1 MQGHWLAEDA
11 VQRSGYHS
19 ACCIAFVAGF
29 SALMASHPPAYG
41 SNGSATGSGS
51 SIISGVGGS
60 GYGSRTPLSPTS
72 AARAG
77 SGAGR
82 APSADRAAVHGGM
95 AGGDRSSAGT
105 RLRGITTDRA
115 TAGTA
120 DTGSSTGGGS
130 PSGSPTSSTASST
143 GAWRIAAGTSAS
155 YNGTVTSNGGYLNG
169 AGAGLMV
176 GGASSPYPIP
186 TTPKASPPG
195 HRPGQGVARTLAPNG
210 QPRKIPVAMLP
221 Q

>member
-1 MQGHWLAEDA
+1 
-11 VQRSGYHS
+11 
-19 ACCIAFVAGF
+19 
-29 SALMASHPPAYG
+29 MASHPPAYG
-41 SNGSATGSGS
+41 SNSYAAGSGS

-82 APSADRAAVHGGM
+82 APSADRAAVHGCM

-120 DTGSSTGGGS
+120 DAGSSTGGGS

-155 YNGTVTSNGGYLNG
+155 YNGTVTSNGGYLTG

-176 GGASSPYPIP
+176 GGASSPIP